1 MAKAD
6 SKADRLQ
13 AHSLAHGRR
22 ALLPAQVVKGHQ
34 ELSPGVTPWF
44 AAHFPQGQQPFCGS

>member
-6 SKADRLQ
+6 SRADQLQ

-34 ELSPGVTPWF
+34 ELFPGVTPWF